1 MTFLFLF
8 CLFIFYQRQSTYKHR
23 YMYVIA
29 IFTVFVI
36 TQYSRENYIHKKC
49 LHITCFIQNKPH
61 SAIQKFREALDAD
74 FSYLLPLYN
83 IATQYR
89 QLGLKE
95 AELEALNLLVT
106 VKMCLKLT
114 HHIMYYNVINV
125 LLISIS
131 LSLSFSLSVSQHLHL
146 IIQYISCH

>member
-1 MTFLFLF
+1 M
-8 CLFIFYQRQSTYKHR
+8 KH
-23 YMYVIA
+23 VWLD
-29 IFTVFVI
+29 F
-36 TQYSRENYIHKKC
+36 
-49 LHITCFIQNKPH
+49 QNKPH

-106 VKMCLKLT
+106 VEMGL
-114 HHIMYYNVINV
+114 
-125 LLISIS
+125 
-131 LSLSFSLSVSQHLHL
+131 
-146 IIQYISCH
+146 